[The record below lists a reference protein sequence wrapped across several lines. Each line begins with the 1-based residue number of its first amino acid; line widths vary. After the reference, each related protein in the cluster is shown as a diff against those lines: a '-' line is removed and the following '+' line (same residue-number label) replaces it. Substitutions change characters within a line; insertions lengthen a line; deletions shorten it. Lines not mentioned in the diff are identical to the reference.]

1 MYNNLKETISMSPY
15 DAGWVHAHR
24 VTATGT
30 RRVTQA
36 LERARKDRNKWYVR
50 YIWYAR
56 RQYLDGFIRR
66 LEKEL
71 E

>member
-1 MYNNLKETISMSPY
+1 MSPY
-15 DAGWVHAHR
+15 DSGWVHAHR
-24 VTATGT
+24 VTATGK
-30 RRVTQA
+30 RRVLAA
-36 LERARKDRNKWYVR
+36 LDRARKDRKWWLVR
-50 YIWYAR
+50 FFWYQR